1 MTLSSPCRLRVVQ
14 AGPLALLVDAGRFG
28 VRHMGVTQG
37 GAADWVSWRWANW
50 LLGNSLN
57 AAALEI
63 VVGGGLILEVEQDAS
78 LALAGA
84 DLEARLDGEALCPGT
99 VFRVAA
105 GQQLHFGRPHN
116 GLRAYLAV
124 PGGFEAP
131 LVMGSRSATPRE
143 HLGGQHGD
151 GRPLGQGDC
160 LQWQG
165 SIGAARSLPFAMQ
178 ASPSLQGTRLALV
191 PGAQIGHFS
200 GASLFHAFN
209 STWHVDDRADR
220 MGVRLRG
227 PRLDCRLGSMISEGI
242 PLGAVQVPP
251 DGQPIALLNDRQT
264 IGGYPRLGAL
274 TPLAVARLAQCLPG
288 HAVTLVATSRERA
301 LAEHRHYWAQLD

>member
-1 MTLSSPCRLRVVQ
+1 MTLITQGRLRVVQ
-14 AGPLALLVDAGRFG
+14 SGPLALLVDAGRFG

-37 GAADWVSWRWANW
+37 GATDWVSWRWANW
-50 LLGNSLN
+50 LLGNPLN

-63 VVGGGLILEVEQDAS
+63 VVGGGLTLEVEQDAS
-78 LALAGA
+78 LALSGA
-84 DLEARLDGEALCPGT
+84 NLEARLDDETLHPGA
-99 VFRVAA
+99 VFRATA
-105 GQQLHFGRPHN
+105 GQRLHFGRPRN

-143 HLGGQHGD
+143 RLGGQHGE
-151 GRPLGQGDC
+151 GQPLRQGDR
-160 LQWQG
+160 LEWQG
-165 SIGAARSLPFAMQ
+165 STQTARRLPFSMET
-178 ASPSLQGTRLALV
+178 SPSLQGERLALV

-209 STWHVDDRADR
+209 SLWHVDDRADR

-251 DGQPIALLNDRQT
+251 DGQPIVLLNDRQT

-288 HAVTLVATSRERA
+288 HALSLVATSREQA
-301 LAEHRHYWAQLD
+301 LAKHRRYLAQLG